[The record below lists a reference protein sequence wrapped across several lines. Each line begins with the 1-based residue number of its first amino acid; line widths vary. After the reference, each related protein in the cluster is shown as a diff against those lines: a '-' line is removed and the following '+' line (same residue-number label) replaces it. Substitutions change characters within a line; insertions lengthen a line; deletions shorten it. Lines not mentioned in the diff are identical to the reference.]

1 VPQIPPGGVRYDA
14 AHRDLA
20 VTVGVSVAP
29 GRVRTVSLQPNTN
42 PLHQDGL
49 VARPAWTTTPEV
61 RPDAN
66 GQARM
71 TVHFRTPGTNPCPS
85 LSATLLDAVATLR
98 VPGASG
104 ERVLKYSMFLDMA
117 QDTKAAAEFCGDA
130 SSDQG
135 DRR

>member
-1 VPQIPPGGVRYDA
+1 
-14 AHRDLA
+14 
-20 VTVGVSVAP
+20 
-29 GRVRTVSLQPNTN
+29 VSLQPNTN
-42 PLHQDGL
+42 PLRQDGL
-49 VARPAWTTTPEV
+49 VALPAWTTTPEV

-66 GQARM
+66 GQARV

-98 VPGASG
+98 VPGATG

-117 QDTKAAAEFCGDA
+117 QDTKAAAEFCSDA